1 MRALQIGREEAF
13 LNGFEAW
20 KSGCKWE
27 KDGLLRTRT
36 LIIHSQT
43 HKATTPRHDPWESAH
58 SNLAPRN
65 DHERGGAGRP
75 PEDQRFHFLPVL
87 VDHEDMIHV
96 SKDLT
101 VKTLQTT
108 VLPHQLAE
116 GLQSSLSVAADSS
129 STPITLLPILL
140 SWRAASPTSQARKAE

>member
-65 DHERGGAGRP
+65 DHERGGAGLGGGRKING
-75 PEDQRFHFLPVL
+75 FTSCLCW
-87 VDHEDMIHV
+87 
-96 SKDLT
+96 S
-101 VKTLQTT
+101 TT
-108 VLPHQLAE
+108 K
-116 GLQSSLSVAADSS
+116 
-129 STPITLLPILL
+129 I
-140 SWRAASPTSQARKAE
+140 